1 MNDAVPQGSKR
12 AARRWYRR
20 VVLGLFTLFAVSV
33 MYITNE
39 LMTQRY
45 TETISNRSELRLA
58 LYSANLM
65 SELQR
70 NSVVPQLLARDPEL
84 ISALNSQDYSRST
97 ARLMSFVDEIGA
109 AALTLLD
116 SEGRAVAATNR
127 NELGVNHSDRPYFVD
142 ALRMNRTVY

>member
-1 MNDAVPQGSKR
+1 
-12 AARRWYRR
+12 
-20 VVLGLFTLFAVSV
+20 
-33 MYITNE
+33 
-39 LMTQRY
+39 
-45 TETISNRSELRLA
+45 
-58 LYSANLM
+58 M

-127 NELGVNHSDRPYFVD
+127 N
-142 ALRMNRTVY
+142 

>member
-97 ARLMSFVDEIGA
+97 ARLMSFVDEIG
-109 AALTLLD
+109 
-116 SEGRAVAATNR
+116 RR
-127 NELGVNHSDRPYFVD
+127 R
-142 ALRMNRTVY
+142 